1 MMVSDGWE
9 EHHSGSVQLCSAGV
23 PPVPGEQ
30 QEKPF
35 FLLWPGAPAEQQR
48 GNCVPEER
56 SWVKSHLA
64 TWAHHWWA
72 NKQWDLPG
80 SEVAGGRA
88 VPIILP

>member
-1 MMVSDGWE
+1 MVGKSIIRGQLSSALQAC
-9 EHHSGSVQLCSAGV
+9 HQFRVSSRRSPFSFSGLELLPSSSAETV
-23 PPVPGEQ
+23 
-30 QEKPF
+30 
-35 FLLWPGAPAEQQR
+35 FLKREA
-48 GNCVPEER
+48 V
-56 SWVKSHLA
+56 VKSHLA